1 MAKTFYTIGETAELL
16 GLNVSMVRYWS
27 NEFPRFVK
35 PERNAK
41 GNRLYRESDIEA
53 LKRID
58 YLVNVRKMTLEGA
71 RKALGAERT
80 SVDREGRVLEALKDI
95 REQLVEVRKSL

>member
-16 GLNVSMVRYWS
+16 GLSVSMIRYWS

-41 GNRLYRESDIEA
+41 GNRLYRESDIES
-53 LKRID
+53 LKRINH
-58 YLVNVRKMTLEGA
+58 LVNVRKLTLEGA
-71 RKALGAERT
+71 RKALAAERT
-80 SVDREGRVLEALKDI
+80 SVDREGRVLETLKGI
-95 REQLVEVRKSL
+95 REQLMAVRKAL